1 MKEAMPHFNVAKIAN
16 YLGKYKDQLDELYD
30 WEFNAEGLEKLGVVK
45 GTELAELQSST
56 LSHFQKTERLK
67 SILSNALNEFPVDS
81 QQFKQIALWIIHGWG
96 RIPKAPEDKTLI
108 CVLDF
113 LLAEKPPFYRIAS
126 SSKVGA
132 FMTPSEKIIYDSR
145 VAYAMNWIIL
155 SEDAGDRFFP
165 IPTGRNTK
173 MLAFDLNVL
182 IRLRYSHI
190 YKPDK
195 TEQWKN
201 RKHISRK
208 DAEIYISKADAYYEL
223 NKLVGYVN
231 EILWNDFRKAE
242 RFYTEML
249 LFALADRAVFKEIT
263 ERVKIAIE

>member
-1 MKEAMPHFNVAKIAN
+1 MPYFDIAKIAA
-16 YLGKYKDQLDELYD
+16 YLEKYKDQLNELYD
-30 WEFNAEGLEKLGVVK
+30 WKVDVRGLAELGVAK
-45 GTELAELQSST
+45 ESEWAELQSSS
-56 LSHFQKTERLK
+56 LSHFQKTEKLK
-67 SILSNALNEFPVDS
+67 VILSHVLNEYPIES
-81 QQFKQIALWIIHGWG
+81 HQFKKIALWIIHGWG
-96 RIPKAPEDKTLI
+96 RIRKTPEDKSITA
-108 CVLDF
+108 VRDF
-113 LLAEKPPFYRIAS
+113 LSTEKPPFYRIAS

-132 FMTPSEKIIYDSR
+132 FMSPSENIIYDSR
-145 VAYAMNWIIL
+145 VAYTMNWIVL
-155 SEDAGDRFFP
+155 SENAGDRFFP
-165 IPTGRNTK
+165 MPPGRNTK

-201 RKHISRK
+201 RKHISRR
-208 DAEIYISKADAYYEL
+208 DPEIYISEADAYYEL
-223 NKLVGYVN
+223 NRLVGHVN
-231 EILWNDFRKAE
+231 EVLWSDFRKSE